1 MSTIIIKDTLRQSV
15 EAASGGLQTIVYTK
29 KGQPCF
35 MNVLTKFDLSQI
47 DSSLSGAHPAFKVDD
62 KELSQILIGTYQ
74 MRVIDGE
81 MVSQPYSVPTRSVVS
96 LQYAIQTARASGPGF
111 HAITNAEWAALQ
123 CLAWKNQ
130 QYPKGA
136 NWLGYDFNDP
146 SLYGVRVD
154 GQPVGTNNGGGIIY
168 TGSGPVEFRHNL
180 AYNGISDLNGNV
192 NERVTGLRS
201 VYGEIQVLANNNAAS
216 SAHDLLDTSADWRA
230 ISGEDGSLI
239 LPDGNGTT
247 ANSIKLTSGSVASA
261 ADYTLT
267 LTSALFQ
274 TTAIMNSTGK
284 AVTSLALKKLQV
296 LGLYPFTS
304 TADGDFLI
312 SNKSVISY
320 AMRGGHSNNG
330 IGAGINALSL
340 SALNTDMN
348 QDISS
353 RLAYYSVV

>member
-35 MNVLTKFDLSQI
+35 MNVLTEFDLSQI
-47 DSSLSGAHPAFKVDD
+47 DSSLSGAHPAFIVDGT
-62 KELSQILIGTYQ
+62 ELSQILIGTYQ

-81 MVSQPYSVPTRSVVS
+81 MVSQPYSVPTGSGVS
-96 LQYAIQTARASGPGF
+96 LPYAIQTARASGPGF

-136 NWLGYDFNDP
+136 NWRGYDFNDP
-146 SLYGVRVD
+146 SLYGVRTD
-154 GQPVGTNNGGGIIY
+154 GQPVGTNNGGGLIY

-180 AYNGISDLNGNV
+180 AYNGISDLNGNI
-192 NERVTGLRS
+192 NERVTGLRC
-201 VYGEIQVLANNNAAS
+201 VYGELQVLANNNAAS

-239 LPDGNGTT
+239 SPDGNGTT
-247 ANSIKLTSGSVASA
+247 ANSVKLKSGSVASA

-267 LTSALFQ
+267 LAIPQFQ
-274 TTAIMNSTGK
+274 TATILNSTGK
-284 AVTSLALKKLQV
+284 AVTSLALKKLQI
-296 LGLYPFTS
+296 LGLYPFLS
-304 TADGDFLI
+304 ADSDIFTI
-312 SNKSVISY
+312 NTSVIGY
-320 AMRGGHSNNG
+320 GMRGGNSNNG
-330 IGAGINALSL
+330 VGAGINVLSL
-340 SALNTDMN
+340 SALSTDTY
-348 QDISS
+348 QGISS
-353 RLAYYSVV
+353 RLAYYPVA